1 MKEASSQQLS
11 AKSQVLRDQILDWLQ
26 AVKDPEIPTI
36 SLIDLGVVRVVEVDE
51 ATGGVYVQLTPT
63 FAGCPAMDYMKRDVE
78 RTLLAHGVPSVRVE
92 ISLRE
97 AWSSDMLTDAG
108 RAALRQH
115 KLSPPPVLGNV
126 VFDLDF
132 LEYAEC
138 PNCHQHNTELRT
150 PFGATLCRAVHFCFD
165 CKQIFEQFKPI

>member
-1 MKEASSQQLS
+1 MMNDANSQQLI
-11 AKSQVLRDQILDWLQ
+11 AKSQIMDWLH

-36 SLIDLGVVRVVEVDE
+36 SLVDLGVVRGVEIDAASGAVL
-51 ATGGVYVQLTPT
+51 VHLTPT

-78 RTLLAHGVPSVRVE
+78 RTLRAHGIEHVTVE

-97 AWSSDMLTDAG
+97 AWTSDMITDAG

-138 PNCHQHNTELRT
+138 PNCHGHNTELRT
-150 PFGATLCRAVHFCFD
+150 PFGATLCRAVHYCFD
-165 CKQIFEQFKPI
+165 CRQLFEQFKPV

>member
-1 MKEASSQQLS
+1 MNDANSPQLI
-11 AKSQVLRDQILDWLQ
+11 AKSQIMDWLQ

-36 SLIDLGVVRVVEVDE
+36 SLVDLGVVRGVEIDE
-51 ATGGVYVQLTPT
+51 ATGAVSVHLTPT

-78 RTLLAHGVPSVRVE
+78 RTLREHGVAEVHVD

-97 AWSSDMLTDAG
+97 AWSSDMISDAG

-150 PFGATLCRAVHFCFD
+150 PFGATLCRAVHYCFD
-165 CKQIFEQFKPI
+165 CRQLFEQFKPV

>member
-1 MKEASSQQLS
+1 MSMTDSIKT
-11 AKSQVLRDQILDWLQ
+11 KPQILDWLQ

-36 SLIDLGVVRVVEVDE
+36 SLVDLGVVRAVEVDE
-51 ATGGVYVQLTPT
+51 ATGEVYVQLTPT

-97 AWSSDMLTDAG
+97 AWSSDMLTEAG
-108 RAALRQH
+108 RAALRSH
-115 KLSPPPVLGNV
+115 RLSPPPVLGNV

-138 PNCHQHNTELRT
+138 PNCHGHNTELRT
-150 PFGATLCRAVHFCFD
+150 PFGATLCRAVHYCFD

>member
-1 MKEASSQQLS
+1 MNDANSPQLI
-11 AKSQVLRDQILDWLQ
+11 AKSQRMDWLQ

-36 SLIDLGVVRVVEVDE
+36 SLVDLGVVRGVEIDE
-51 ATGGVYVQLTPT
+51 TTGAVSVHLTPT

-78 RTLLAHGVPSVRVE
+78 RTLREHGIAHVHVD

-97 AWSSDMLTDAG
+97 AWSSDMISDAG

-150 PFGATLCRAVHFCFD
+150 PFGATLCRAVHYCFD
-165 CKQIFEQFKPI
+165 CRQLFEQFKPV

>member
-1 MKEASSQQLS
+1 MQNPSISLPTADKA
-11 AKSQVLRDQILDWLQ
+11 QIMDWLQ

-36 SLIDLGVVRVVEVDE
+36 SLVDLGVVRGVEIDE
-51 ATGGVYVQLTPT
+51 ASGAVSVHLTPT

-78 RTLLAHGVPSVRVE
+78 RTLREHGVAEVHVD

-97 AWSSDMLTDAG
+97 AWSSDMISEAG
-108 RAALRQH
+108 REALRRH

-150 PFGATLCRAVHFCFD
+150 PFGATLCRAVHYCYD
-165 CKQIFEQFKPI
+165 CRQLFEQFKPV

>member
-1 MKEASSQQLS
+1 MLSQT
-11 AKSQVLRDQILDWLQ
+11 QILTWLQ

-36 SLIDLGVVRVVEVDE
+36 SLVDLGVVRAVAVDE
-51 ATGGVYVQLTPT
+51 ATGGVTVQLTPT
-63 FAGCPAMDYMKRDVE
+63 FAGCPAMDYMRRDVE

-97 AWSSDMLTDAG
+97 AWSSDMLTEGG
-108 RAALRQH
+108 REALRAH
-115 KLSPPPVLGNV
+115 RLSPPPVLGNV

-138 PNCHQHNTELRT
+138 PNCHGHNTELRT

>member
-1 MKEASSQQLS
+1 MTVPPLTKA
-11 AKSQVLRDQILDWLQ
+11 QILNWLQ

-36 SLIDLGVVRVVEVDE
+36 SLIDLGVVRGVEIE
-51 ATGGVYVQLTPT
+51 PATGKVSVHLTPT

-78 RTLLAHGVPSVRVE
+78 RTLLTHGVPAVDVE

-97 AWSSDMLTDAG
+97 AWTSDMITDAG

-115 KLSPPPVLGNV
+115 KLSPPPVLGNQV
-126 VFDLDF
+126 LDLDF

-138 PNCHQHNTELRT
+138 PNCHGHNTELRT
-150 PFGATLCRAVHFCFD
+150 PFGATLCRAVHHCHD
-165 CKQIFEQFKPI
+165 CRQLFEQFKPV

>member
-1 MKEASSQQLS
+1 MNDANSPQLI
-11 AKSQVLRDQILDWLQ
+11 AKSQIMDWLQ

-36 SLIDLGVVRVVEVDE
+36 SLVDLGVVRGVEIDE
-51 ATGGVYVQLTPT
+51 ATGAVSVYLTPT

-78 RTLLAHGVPSVRVE
+78 RTLREHGIAHVHVD

-97 AWSSDMLTDAG
+97 AWSSDMISDAG

-150 PFGATLCRAVHFCFD
+150 PFGATLCRAVHYCFD
-165 CKQIFEQFKPI
+165 CRQLFEQFKPV

>member
-1 MKEASSQQLS
+1 MTT
-11 AKSQVLRDQILDWLQ
+11 DQILTWLQ

-36 SLIDLGVVRVVEVDE
+36 SLVDLGVVRAVEIDE

-63 FAGCPAMDYMKRDVE
+63 FAGCPAMDYMRRDVE
-78 RTLLAHGVPSVRVE
+78 RTLLAHGVPSVRVDS
-92 ISLRE
+92 SLRE
-97 AWSSDMLTDAG
+97 AWSSDMLTEAG
-108 RAALRQH
+108 RAALRAH
-115 KLSPPPVLGNV
+115 RLSPPPVLGNV

-138 PNCHQHNTELRT
+138 PNCHGHHTELRT

-165 CKQIFEQFKPI
+165 CQQLFEQFKPI

>member
-1 MKEASSQQLS
+1 MNDANSPQLI
-11 AKSQVLRDQILDWLQ
+11 AKSQIMDWLQ

-36 SLIDLGVVRVVEVDE
+36 SLVDLGVVRGVEINEV
-51 ATGGVYVQLTPT
+51 TGAVSVHLTPT

-78 RTLLAHGVPSVRVE
+78 RTLREHGIAHVHVD

-97 AWSSDMLTDAG
+97 AWSSDMISDAG

-150 PFGATLCRAVHFCFD
+150 PFGATLCRAVHYCFD
-165 CKQIFEQFKPI
+165 CRQLFEQFKPV

>member
-1 MKEASSQQLS
+1 MNEANS
-11 AKSQVLRDQILDWLQ
+11 APAATRDQILSWLQ
-26 AVKDPEIPTI
+26 DVKDPEIPTI
-36 SLIDLGVVRVVEVDE
+36 SLVDLGVVRQVEIDNT
-51 ATGGVYVQLTPT
+51 TGQVYVQLTPT

-78 RTLLAHGVPSVRVE
+78 RTLLAYGVPSVRVE

-108 RAALRQH
+108 RAALRAH
-115 KLSPPPVLGNV
+115 RLSPPPVMGDT

-138 PNCHQHNTELRT
+138 PNCHGHNTELRT
-150 PFGATLCRAVHFCFD
+150 PFGATLCRAVHFCHD
-165 CKQIFEQFKPI
+165 CRQIFEQFKPI